1 MSSARPGLYQ
11 WPEQTSVTNIE
22 TPLPAPT
29 NAYGRSTRRR
39 RRDTL
44 TSNLFV
50 SRQVIAD
57 QQEIRTSFFPYP
69 WALLLIHIENA
80 RTQCQLL
87 SGNDVISCFPDANT
101 FVPQS
106 EWTSF
111 VCAFVFYLPISNF
124 TRDVTGNSRR
134 PELTQ
139 TNLVDLFLFRA
150 DSQQQILHRRNFT
163 NPFGEAGV
171 FNAQV
176 NDTWF
181 GTDGLSWNG
190 TNQSFPFYWVIAR
203 SDRGL
208 DGSEIPQN
216 IFSAVRE

>member
-1 MSSARPGLYQ
+1 M
-11 WPEQTSVTNIE
+11 
-22 TPLPAPT
+22 
-29 NAYGRSTRRR
+29 
-39 RRDTL
+39 L
-44 TSNLFV
+44 TSRKYVRPLFPCPGCYYL
-50 SRQVIAD
+50 SRVED
-57 QQEIRTSFFPYP
+57 
-69 WALLLIHIENA
+69 A

-87 SGNDVISCFPDANT
+87 SGNDVISCFPNADT

-111 VCAFVFYLPISNF
+111 VCAYLFYLPIFNF

-150 DSQQQILHRRNFT
+150 DSQQQILHRRNLT

-190 TNQSFPFYWVIAR
+190 TNQSFPYYWVIAR

-208 DGSEIPQN
+208 DGSEIPQS